1 MKTLT
6 KNILQNIGKLL
17 VKHGG
22 ILSFCMVI
30 TIIYSHIKN
39 YPFYI
44 GILLGFAAY
53 FFINIGVSSFKFIAD
68 ECEGKNEEE
77 QPTNNSMYQE
87 QINEEQKQPKRRKI
101 KSLTEELKE
110 PDSVDEEYL
119 QSFLQKCNSIP
130 KEKSTGVVDI
140 SSALNSDASFDEETK
155 ELLFSN
161 LSGE

>member
-1 MKTLT
+1 MKRIT

-22 ILSFCMVI
+22 ILSFCTVI
-30 TIIYSHIKN
+30 TIVYSHITN
-39 YPFYI
+39 LPFYI

-68 ECEGKNEEE
+68 ECEGKNKEE
-77 QPTNNSMYQE
+77 PTNNATFQE
-87 QINEEQKQPKRRKI
+87 QINTEEKQPKRRRI
-101 KSLTEELKE
+101 RSIESELNE
-110 PDSVDEEYL
+110 PDHVDEKYL
-119 QSFLQKCNSIP
+119 QSFLQKCNTIP
-130 KEKSTGVVDI
+130 EEKSAGVVDI
-140 SSALNSDASFDEETK
+140 SSALNMDSSFSDEDAK